1 MITSTAQRQTQRAKI
16 LEALITAGGGE
27 VPSVELSRISLQ
39 YNARL
44 LELRRFGFRIVS
56 RTERREGAT
65 QGFFHLE
72 RGAGVRAEPISPH
85 QQELALTGEENVRYP
100 G

>member
-1 MITSTAQRQTQRAKI
+1 MSERQSQRAKI
-16 LEALITAGGGE
+16 LGALIAAGGGE
-27 VPSVELSRISLQ
+27 VPSIELSRISLQ

-44 LELRRFGFRIVS
+44 LELRRLGFRIVS
-56 RTERREGAT
+56 RTERGPGAI

-72 RGAGVRAEPISPH
+72 RGAGVRAEPRSPH
-85 QQELALTGEENVRYP
+85 QQELALTGEENARYP

>member
-1 MITSTAQRQTQRAKI
+1 MSEHKSQRARV
-16 LEALITAGGGE
+16 LAVLIAAGGAE

-39 YNARL
+39 YGARIK
-44 LELRRFGFRIVS
+44 ELRSLGFRIVS
-56 RTERREGAT
+56 RTERRDGAI

-72 RGAGVRAEPISPH
+72 RGAGVRAEPRFSY
-85 QQELALTGEENVRYP
+85 QQELALTGEENARYP

>member
-1 MITSTAQRQTQRAKI
+1 MSERQSQRAKI
-16 LEALITAGGGE
+16 LGTLIAAGSGE
-27 VPSVELSRISLQ
+27 VPSLELSRISLQ

-44 LELRRFGFRIVS
+44 LELRRLGFRIVS
-56 RTERREGAT
+56 RTERRRGVI

-72 RGAGVRAEPISPH
+72 RGADRAEPISPQ
-85 QQELALTGEENVRYP
+85 QQELALTGVETLRYP